1 LDYTEGQP
9 IPPGYSLRTE
19 ARAVPLIIG
28 GVAFWAGYGASSAI
42 AWIGV
47 RTQCELQG
55 KLANCDE
62 GLGYYPLNVPFAGP
76 FISLATLDLAPAEA
90 IGLIS
95 LGALQIAG
103 VGVFIAALVRPKR
116 ELVRTTTSLP
126 INLAPIVSADTFG
139 LQMTGAL

>member
-19 ARAVPLIIG
+19 ARATPLIIG
-28 GVAFWAGYGASSAI
+28 GIAFWAGYGASSAI

-76 FISLATLDLAPAEA
+76 FISLATLDLNAGEA
-90 IGLIS
+90 VGLIS

-103 VGVFIAALVRPKR
+103 VGVFIAALARPKK
-116 ELVRTTTSLP
+116 ELVKTTGALSLK
-126 INLAPIVSADTFG
+126 LAPIVGADG
-139 LQMTGAL
+139 LGLRMTGAL